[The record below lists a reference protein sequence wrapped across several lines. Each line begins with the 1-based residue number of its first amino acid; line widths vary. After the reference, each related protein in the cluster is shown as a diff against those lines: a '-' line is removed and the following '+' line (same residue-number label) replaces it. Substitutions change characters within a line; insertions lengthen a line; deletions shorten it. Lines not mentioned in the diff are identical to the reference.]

1 MTLRVGEIDGTLGE
15 VTVKTKEAIA
25 TVLEFMDRINAA
37 DVDGLCSLMTDDYL
51 FIDGLGN
58 RFTGREHMRTGWKM
72 YFSWFPD
79 YRVSHEE
86 IFQEHNIVAVF
97 GIASG
102 TYAVKGN
109 LPIENHW
116 QVPAAW
122 KAVVRDAQIAEWRVY
137 CDNQPARKLMGE
149 KNS

>member
-1 MTLRVGEIDGTLGE
+1 

-25 TVLEFMDRINAA
+25 LVLEFMDRINAA
-37 DVDGLCSLMTDDYL
+37 DVDSWCSLMTDDHR
-51 FIDGLGN
+51 FIDGWGN
-58 RFTGREHMRTGWKM
+58 RFTGGENLRTGWKM

-97 GIASG
+97 GIASEG
-102 TYAVKGN
+102 TDAVNGK

-122 KAVVRDAQIAEWRVY
+122 KAVERDAQIAEGRVY
-137 CDNQPARKLMGE
+137 CDNQPARKLMGG
-149 KNS
+149 KNSLVSSDRVL